1 MQIDWIVDGSTLS
14 IRYNFSTEK
23 LYLNG
28 EMNSANDIHI
38 YLDRKDARRLRDEI
52 NAHMYA
58 TEFFTIGRFY
68 QFDADEVEILEC
80 PFCTSKDQPLADH
93 GFEDD
98 TYVVTCHSC
107 LASGPPASNRD
118 DAMILW
124 NERK

>member
-1 MQIDWIVDGSTLS
+1 MQIDWIIDGSTLS
-14 IRYNFSTEK
+14 IRYNFSTEN

-58 TEFFTIGRFY
+58 THFFTFGNFCEFNRP
-68 QFDADEVEILEC
+68 EVEILEC
-80 PFCTSKDQPLADH
+80 PFCSSKEQPLVDD

-98 TYVVTCHSC
+98 EYNVTCHSC
-107 LASGPPASNRD
+107 LATGPPASNRG
-118 DAMILW
+118 DAVLLW
-124 NERK
+124 NERQ